1 MSKIPVPPKRSYKN
15 RISTQHAPEI
25 LSNPVGG
32 SGYMVARSMQDT
44 AFDFDPINAR
54 PPKNLTP
61 KETSPKPHHDDRG
74 RNNASSPQSEFEP
87 VFVPTL
93 HDILDEAPDV
103 VIGEDVEIKGD
114 FQFDGLLHLKG
125 RFEGRLLSEGDV
137 YLGPKAVL
145 KSNLTHIN
153 RLIIDGGHV
162 IGRISVQQ
170 LGIAGPAFVKGDISC
185 KYLEVNSDECT
196 LLGKVYVHPN
206 APEVV
211 EFPRERLPVKE
222 DVIPV
227 APPSPAKPVQPPKET
242 TEISTQASVDPD
254 EILTP
259 AELALRA
266 KLEAKERRK
275 EAKRQQQEEAL
286 RQSHGLAPLSPEKV
300 SVVPH
305 EETNAVPSSNAE
317 DTNSQV
323 AEEPMA
329 AAADAAKEPTAAA
342 ADAADDT
349 TAHVTDSPIK
359 LVSSDIGQPENASP
373 LASQQP
379 SPVKSSVDTNAA
391 EALEDSLDAGS
402 AAAVDDIASPQKTV
416 REAVIADGDGSA
428 APSTAPEDAAEPT
441 QDTVQAAPE
450 GSSDAV
456 DDAEALARRL
466 IAPPS
471 PEQRRQAA
479 AEEEESAPAAAP
491 AQESDPTTAVEPV
504 AEATS
509 HEAAEQEPVASE
521 PNDAAVAEAV
531 EPEGSAAT

>member
-1 MSKIPVPPKRSYKN
+1 
-15 RISTQHAPEI
+15 
-25 LSNPVGG
+25 
-32 SGYMVARSMQDT
+32 MQDT

-54 PPKNLTP
+54 PPKNLAP

-74 RNNASSPQSEFEP
+74 RNNVSSPQSEFEP
-87 VFVPTL
+87 EFVPTL

-227 APPSPAKPVQPPKET
+227 APPSPAKPVGSPKET

-275 EAKRQQQEEAL
+275 EAKRNQQEEAL
-286 RQSHGLAPLSPEKV
+286 RQSHGLAPLSPEKE
-300 SVVPH
+300 SVVPP
-305 EETNAVPSSNAE
+305 EETSAVPSSNAE
-317 DTNSQV
+317 DSNSHA
-323 AEEPMA
+323 AE
-329 AAADAAKEPTAAA
+329 EPTAAA
-342 ADAADDT
+342 ADAADDS
-349 TAHVTDSPIK
+349 TAHVNDSPIK

-379 SPVKSSVDTNAA
+379 SPVKGSVEASAA
-391 EALEDSLDAGS
+391 EALEDSLDASS
-402 AAAVDDIASPQKTV
+402 ATAVDDIASPQKTV
-416 REAVIADGDGSA
+416 REAVTADDGGSV
-428 APSTAPEDAAEPT
+428 APLAAPEDVVEPT
-441 QDTVQAAPE
+441 QDTLEAAPVE
-450 GSSDAV
+450 SPDAV

-479 AEEEESAPAAAP
+479 AEEEESVPAAVP
-491 AQESDPTTAVEPV
+491 AQESDPTTAIDPV

-509 HEAAEQEPVASE
+509 HEAAEQEPAASE
-521 PNDAAVAEAV
+521 PSDAAVVEAV
-531 EPEGSAAT
+531 QPEGSAAT

>member
-25 LSNPVGG
+25 VSNPVGG

-87 VFVPTL
+87 AFVPTL

-222 DVIPV
+222 DVVVPV
-227 APPSPAKPVQPPKET
+227 APPSPIKPVDPPKET

-286 RQSHGLAPLSPEKV
+286 RQSHGLAPLSPDKE
-300 SVVPH
+300 SVVPP
-305 EETNAVPSSNAE
+305 EDTKAVAPLNAE
-317 DTNSQV
+317 EVNNHV
-323 AEEPMA
+323 AEEP
-329 AAADAAKEPTAAA
+329 PAAA
-342 ADAADDT
+342 ADAADDSP
-349 TAHVTDSPIK
+349 ASVTDSPIK

-379 SPVKSSVDTNAA
+379 SPVKGSVEANAV

-402 AAAVDDIASPQKTV
+402 AAAVDDIASPQKTL
-416 REAVIADGDGSA
+416 REAATVDDA
-428 APSTAPEDAAEPT
+428 APSTAPEEAVEPT
-441 QDTVQAAPE
+441 QDSVQATAE
-450 GSSDAV
+450 GTSDAV

-471 PEQRRQAA
+471 PEQRKQAA
-479 AEEEESAPAAAP
+479 AEEEESAAAAAP
-491 AQESDPTTAVEPV
+491 AQESDLAAEPAQESEPSTAVEPV
-504 AEATS
+504 AEAMNHDATEQETAAS
-509 HEAAEQEPVASE
+509 SEPTDGPVVEAA
-521 PNDAAVAEAV
+521 